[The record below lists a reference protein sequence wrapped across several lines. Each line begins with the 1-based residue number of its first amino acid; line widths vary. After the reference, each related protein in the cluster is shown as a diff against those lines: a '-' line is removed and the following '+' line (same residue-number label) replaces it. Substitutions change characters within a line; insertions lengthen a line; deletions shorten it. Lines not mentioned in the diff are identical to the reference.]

1 MNQDPERGI
10 HMTTRTGELHV
21 VVGTG
26 PLGMAVMEELLH
38 RGRSVRM
45 VNRSGQANAPSDV
58 EVIRGDA
65 SDEASISQACKGA
78 SIIYNCAK
86 APYTEWPEKFPPM
99 MNGIIHAAA
108 KEEAK
113 IVYGDNL
120 YMYGSEYEVLTEDLP
135 DGATGRKGRTRAQM
149 AQQLLTAHHSGKV
162 RAIIGRGA
170 DFYGPRVME
179 SSLGERVFQAA
190 LDGRPAEV
198 LGNID
203 MPHTYLFIRDFAKGL
218 VTLGEREE
226 ALGQSWHIPG
236 AATLTTR
243 QLINMVYDMA
253 GKQPKFRIAPKPLVS
268 LLALFNPDMREI
280 KEMLYLFEKPFIVD
294 TTKYEKTFGLDTTP
308 HELAIAETL
317 DWFRNRKG

>member
-1 MNQDPERGI
+1 
-10 HMTTRTGELHV
+10 MTIRTGELHV

-45 VNRSGQANAPSDV
+45 VNRSGQADAPSDV
-58 EVIRGDA
+58 EVVRGDA

-135 DGATGRKGRTRAQM
+135 NGATGRKGRTRAQM
-149 AQQLLTAHHSGKV
+149 AQQLLTAHQSGKV
-162 RAIIGRGA
+162 RATIGRGA

-179 SSLGERVFQAA
+179 SSLGERIFQAA
-190 LDGRPAEV
+190 LDGRPAEA

-243 QLINMVYDMA
+243 QLINRVYDMA

-294 TTKYEKTFGLDTTP
+294 TTKYEKAFGLNTTP

-317 DWFRNRKG
+317 DWFKNRKG

>member
-1 MNQDPERGI
+1 
-10 HMTTRTGELHV
+10 MTTRTGELHV

-78 SIIYNCAK
+78 SVIYNCAK

-135 DGATGRKGRTRAQM
+135 NGATGRKGRTRAQM

-162 RAIIGRGA
+162 QATIGRGA

-253 GKQPKFRIAPKPLVS
+253 GKQPKFRVAPKPLVS